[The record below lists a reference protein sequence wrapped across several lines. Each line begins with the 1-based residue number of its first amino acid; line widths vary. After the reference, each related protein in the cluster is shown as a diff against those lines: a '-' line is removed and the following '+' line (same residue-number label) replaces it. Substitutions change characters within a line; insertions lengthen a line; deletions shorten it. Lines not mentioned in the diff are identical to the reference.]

1 MGIKPNKGRCLSL
14 TSPTTCDS
22 NSKNRGKPEMD
33 DLRGHLVLLRK
44 EDQRGRE
51 DQSYRKDAD
60 TGSLMKG
67 LLKQPLG
74 WASVVCTWLVYNPPF
89 SGDCICWGSLSTRRD
104 HQFDLWVGHRQSD
117 ARHPHLCPWNVWSSC
132 LPADRSSPRTQP
144 WDSNVLLR
152 PFGLHT
158 WLNPV
163 KASL

>member
-1 MGIKPNKGRCLSL
+1 
-14 TSPTTCDS
+14 
-22 NSKNRGKPEMD
+22 MD

-104 HQFDLWVGHRQSD
+104 HQFDCELDTGSQMLVTPTSAPGMCGLLAFLLTEAVQGH
-117 ARHPHLCPWNVWSSC
+117 
-132 LPADRSSPRTQP
+132 
-144 WDSNVLLR
+144 
-152 PFGLHT
+152 
-158 WLNPV
+158 
-163 KASL
+163 SLEIVTCC